1 MGDGEINEGSV
12 WEAALSVAKH
22 KLNNLITMIDYNKM
36 QSYDFNKTVLNLEPL
51 AKKWKSFGFNVL
63 ESNGHD
69 IKDIKKNFTCKKI
82 K

>member
-51 AKKWKSFGFNVL
+51 AKNGNHLIQCSRIKW
-63 ESNGHD
+63 
-69 IKDIKKNFTCKKI
+69 T
-82 K
+82 

>member
-51 AKKWKSFGFNVL
+51 AKKWKSFWIQCSKV
-63 ESNGHD
+63 
-69 IKDIKKNFTCKKI
+69 KWT
-82 K
+82 

>member
-1 MGDGEINEGSV
+1 MEKLTKVLFGKLRYQWQST
-12 WEAALSVAKH
+12 